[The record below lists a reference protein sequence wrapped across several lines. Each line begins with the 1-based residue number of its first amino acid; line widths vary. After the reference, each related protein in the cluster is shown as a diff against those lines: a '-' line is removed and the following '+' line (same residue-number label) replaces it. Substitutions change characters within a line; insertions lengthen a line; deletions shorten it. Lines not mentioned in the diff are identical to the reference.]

1 MAADR
6 AVSFLYVRISV
17 FRVRAAFSRGTGQK
31 DGRPRETAAGRQEVR
46 MDFLFFLNSAA
57 LGVGLAMDAFSV
69 SIANGLHEP
78 DMKKHRMARI
88 AGVYA
93 VFQFLMPMIGW
104 LCVHTIAQMFT
115 AFQTFIPWIAL
126 LLLGYIGGKML
137 VEGIQAMSHS
147 NSGNGEEDAAVH
159 LGWGALMIQ
168 GIATSIDALSVGF
181 TIAEYD
187 ALMAFVC
194 SVIIAVVTFV
204 ICMAGLLFG
213 KKFGERLSD
222 KASIFGGVILI
233 AIGIEIFIKG
243 LM

>member
-1 MAADR
+1 
-6 AVSFLYVRISV
+6 
-17 FRVRAAFSRGTGQK
+17 
-31 DGRPRETAAGRQEVR
+31 
-46 MDFLFFLNSAA
+46 MDFFFFLNSVA

-93 VFQFLMPMIGW
+93 AFQFLMPMIGW

-115 AFQTFIPWIAL
+115 AFQTLIPWIAL
-126 LLLGYIGGKML
+126 LLLCYIGGKML

-147 NSGNGEEDAAVH
+147 NSGNGEENAAAH

-187 ALMAFVC
+187 ALMAFLC
-194 SVIIAVVTFV
+194 SLIIAVVTFA

-222 KASIFGGVILI
+222 KATVLGGVILI
-233 AIGIEIFIKG
+233 AIGVEIFVKG
-243 LM
+243 LL